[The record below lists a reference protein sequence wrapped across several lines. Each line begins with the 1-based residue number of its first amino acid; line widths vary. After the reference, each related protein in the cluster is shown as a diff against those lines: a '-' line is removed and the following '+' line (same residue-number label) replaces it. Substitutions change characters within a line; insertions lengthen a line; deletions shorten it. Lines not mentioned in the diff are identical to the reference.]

1 MEPRE
6 AVAATDT
13 VTAIGMVTTTATARD
28 TTTATMRNVLVLGD
42 KQLVVK

>member
-6 AVAATDT
+6 AVVATDT

-28 TTTATMRNVLVLGD
+28 TTTAPMKNVLVLGD
-42 KQLVVK
+42 KWLIIK